1 MKKTTKHEWQWFG
14 NAGHLIVGRWC
25 QFHLCTLVNGFLV
38 STVGQ
43 YVPDAGVREIVA
55 NSRGIQ
61 LEGRGDARL
70 ADYMKKVGYEPLG
83 AGPHCYETM
92 VFDARNGKVCDAP
105 ECNCG
110 LPHPDNWSELDS
122 CRWMTAR
129 EAREGHYS
137 FCRQAET
144 GVYLAKIS

>member
-14 NAGHLIVGRWC
+14 NAGYLIVGMC
-25 QFHLCTLVNGFLV
+25 QMLASGRLLLIH
-38 STVGQ
+38 
-43 YVPDAGVREIVA
+43 A
-55 NSRGIQ
+55 RG
-61 LEGRGDARL
+61 
-70 ADYMKKVGYEPLG
+70 
-83 AGPHCYETM
+83 
-92 VFDARNGKVCDAP
+92 GKICDAP